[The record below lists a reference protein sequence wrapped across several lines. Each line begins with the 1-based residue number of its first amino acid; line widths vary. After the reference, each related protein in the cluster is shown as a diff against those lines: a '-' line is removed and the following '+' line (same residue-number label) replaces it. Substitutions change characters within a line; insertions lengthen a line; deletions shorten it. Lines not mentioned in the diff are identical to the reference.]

1 MQLLENIPFINLYL
15 PSLVMVAILLVVS
28 GLRLKYPVTLTA
40 TIVSLMMT
48 LFIVGMKLFSFPLNE
63 WGSILYG
70 KIHPGIQAIYLP
82 GGLIFAGLGLLLLKF
97 ILKLKGSLLDTVIW
111 GLPVAGFFQR
121 TACLMN
127 GCCYGKVT
135 DLPWSINYPAESGA
149 WHHHLGQGLIAE
161 NSAASLG
168 VHPTQ
173 AYYMIGYM
181 LALLFLLAIRKRI
194 QKSGILALIGF
205 MFLGGLRFIIE
216 FFREPDAGK
225 WFFVNLLGM
234 NGLQW
239 ALLISLFIASLFLLR
254 NWKTIGHKE
263 PESNMI
269 KIFPL
274 RNVALL
280 LFSALLIWYA
290 RSVLIFPEYVLL
302 LALVSGTVL
311 LFVVELLSKAMS
323 HRFRLQMASVLLI
336 TLLTMSQAIPDTTV
350 VLHPDTLAKQWLSL
364 DAGFAG
370 GQYNRVNYSCSGEET
385 SRQKAAYFNGSA
397 GFAFHH
403 RTPKKNHLEAGF
415 RLSAMDDFTIEGL
428 QERYSRQVLLPYF
441 KADFKWIGFG
451 AGYAFVSDREFGSLP
466 MSSLRIGKRD
476 KLFFE
481 SSLMNYYS
489 TQALP
494 GLWQVGLGY
503 GFSQLD
509 RNLLRFG
516 ITSVEGKLVGYLGGR
531 YELNDR
537 FGIISNLGLGNTIHA
552 SVGLQYR
559 FHLHDVRQIP

>member
-1 MQLLENIPFINLYL
+1 MQLFENIPFINLYL
-15 PSLVMVAILLVVS
+15 PALVMVALLLIVS
-28 GLRLKYPVTLTA
+28 GHRLKYPLTLTA
-40 TIVSLMMT
+40 TIVSLLMT

-63 WGSILYG
+63 WGSVLYG
-70 KIHPGIQAIYLP
+70 KMHPGIQAIYLP

-97 ILKLKGSLLDTVIW
+97 TLKLKGSLLDTVIW
-111 GLPVAGFFQR
+111 GLPVAGLLQR
-121 TACLMN
+121 TACLLN

-135 DLPWSINYPAESGA
+135 DLPWSVQYPAYSNA
-149 WHHHLGQGLIAE
+149 WHHHLGQGLIDE
-161 NSAASLG
+161 NSMFSLG

-173 AYYMIGYM
+173 AYYMTGYL
-181 LALLFLLAIRKRI
+181 LALIFLLAVRKRI
-194 QKSGILALIGF
+194 QKPGILALTGF

-216 FFREPDAGK
+216 FFREPEPGK
-225 WFFVNLLGM
+225 WFYVNLLGI

-239 ALLISLFIASLFLLR
+239 VLLIALLIASFYLFR
-254 NWKTIGHKE
+254 NWRTISLKE
-263 PESNMI
+263 QETGDL

-280 LFSALLIWYA
+280 LFSALLVWNA
-290 RSVLIFPEYVLL
+290 RSVLIFPEYILL
-302 LALVSGTVL
+302 LTLVSGTVF
-311 LFVVELLSKAMS
+311 LFVVKLFSRGMN
-323 HRFRLQMASVLLI
+323 HRFRLQMASVLLF
-336 TLLTMSQAIPDTTV
+336 TLLTMSQAIPDTTL

-370 GQYNRVNYSCSGEET
+370 GQYNRINYNCSGEET
-385 SRQKAAYFNGSA
+385 SRQMAAYLNGST
-397 GFAFHH
+397 GIAFHH
-403 RTPKKNHLEAGF
+403 RTPKRNHLEGGIRF
-415 RLSAMDDFTIEGL
+415 SAMDDYTLEGA

-451 AGYAFVSDREFGSLP
+451 AGYALVSDREFGSLP

-481 SSLMNYYS
+481 SSLMDYYS

-503 GFSQLD
+503 GFGQPD

-516 ITSVEGKLVGYLGGR
+516 ITSVEGKLIGYLGGK

-537 FGIISNLGLGNTIHA
+537 FGISSNLGLGNTIHA

-559 FHLHDVRQIP
+559 FHFHEARQIP

>member
-15 PSLVMVAILLVVS
+15 PALVMVAILLVVS

-40 TIVSLMMT
+40 TIVSFLMT
-48 LFIVGMKLFSFPLNE
+48 LFIVGMKLFSFPIYE
-63 WGSILYG
+63 WDSVLYG
-70 KIHPGIQAIYLP
+70 KMQPGIQAIYLP
-82 GGLIFAGLGLLLLKF
+82 GGLIFAGLGLLFLKF

-121 TACLMN
+121 TACLLN

-135 DLPWSINYPAESGA
+135 DLPWSIHYPVDSGA
-149 WHHHLGQGLIAE
+149 WNHHFGQGLIAE
-161 NSAASLG
+161 NSTASLG

-173 AYYMIGYM
+173 AYYMIGYL
-181 LALLFLLAIRKRI
+181 LALLFLLTIRKRI
-194 QKSGILALIGF
+194 QKPGILALTGF

-216 FFREPDAGK
+216 FFREPDPGK
-225 WFFVNLLGM
+225 WFYVNLLGM

-239 ALLISLFIASLFLLR
+239 VLLISLLIACFYLVR
-254 NWKTIGHKE
+254 NWKTIGHKDQGTSE
-263 PESNMI
+263 I
-269 KIFPL
+269 KVFPL
-274 RNVALL
+274 KNAALL
-280 LFSALLIWYA
+280 LFSALLIWNA
-290 RSVLIFPEYVLL
+290 RPVLIFPEYVLL
-302 LALVSGTVL
+302 LTLVSGTVL
-311 LFVVELLSKAMS
+311 LFVAELFSKGMS
-323 HRFRLQMASVLLI
+323 HRFRLQMASVLLG
-336 TLLTMSQAIPDTTV
+336 TLLTMSQAIPDTTI

-370 GQYNRVNYSCSGEET
+370 GQYNRVTYSCSGEET
-385 SRQKAAYFNGSA
+385 SRQKSAYFNGST

-403 RTPKKNHLEAGF
+403 LTPKRNHLEAGF
-415 RLSAMDDFTIEGL
+415 RLSAMDDYTLEGL

-451 AGYAFVSDREFGSLP
+451 VGYAFVSDRQFGSLP

-503 GFSQLD
+503 GFGQLD

-537 FGIISNLGLGNTIHA
+537 FGITSNLGLGNTIHA